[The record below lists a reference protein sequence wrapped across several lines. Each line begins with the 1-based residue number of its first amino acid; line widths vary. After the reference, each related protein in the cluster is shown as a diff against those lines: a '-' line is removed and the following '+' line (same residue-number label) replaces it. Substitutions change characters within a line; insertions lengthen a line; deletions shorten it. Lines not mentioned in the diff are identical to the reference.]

1 MELVGLLSFLSS
13 LIPLIIIITVVRS
26 VGRALFSQQKGN
38 KNGIMSKYQ
47 EFIKEVNQERDQL
60 NNAPNKKPAVKQEA
74 ARINQKAADLAK
86 QRNNP
91 YLSTKKDQY
100 QQPKVK
106 SRPLAERNIIQPV
119 SKSKPTSRA
128 YSKPPGA
135 AKNFVQ
141 TKRVD
146 KRKKQTPLQR
156 TFVQGIIYKE
166 ILDKPRSLRPYK

>member
-1 MELVGLLSFLSS
+1 MELAGLLSFLSS

-26 VGRALFSQQKGN
+26 LGSALFNQQKGN
-38 KNGIMSKYQ
+38 KNGAISKYQ
-47 EFIKEVNQERDQL
+47 EFIKEVNQEKDRLGNTPD
-60 NNAPNKKPAVKQEA
+60 KKPAAKQQA

-91 YLSTKKDQY
+91 YLSTKKNQY

-106 SRPLAERNIIQPV
+106 SRPLAERNMIQPV
-119 SKSKPTSRA
+119 SKSKPTART

-135 AKNFVQ
+135 TKNFVQ

-146 KRKKQTPLQR
+146 KRKKQTPFQKKI
-156 TFVQGIIYKE
+156 VQGIIYKE
-166 ILDKPRSLRPYK
+166 ILDKPRALRPYK